1 MSFVLIDS
9 IKTASFFDNKILSQ
23 SSYWAAKHFLFV
35 PDSLFCSFFFGFV
48 FFLFKSSEQVKYT

>member
-35 PDSLFCSFFFGFV
+35 PDSLFCSVFFGFG
-48 FFLFKSSEQVKYT
+48 FFYLSLLNK